1 MMKLSDK
8 IHIPE
13 SEIEIS
19 AIGARGPG
27 GQSVNKS
34 ATAVHLR
41 FDIHA
46 SSLPDELKNRLM
58 AVKDKR
64 ISRSGVVVIKSMR
77 FRSLEAN
84 RENALQRLYMLIRK
98 AAATPKP
105 RKPVKPGPAARRR
118 RLESKARRSRKK
130 SLRGKVDPSRE

>member
-1 MMKLSDK
+1 MTLSDN

-13 SEIEIS
+13 SEIQIS

-34 ATAVHLR
+34 ATAAHLR

-46 SSLPDELKNRLM
+46 SSLPDELKKRLM
-58 AVKDKR
+58 AERDKR

-84 RENALQRLYMLIRK
+84 REDALQRLYMLIRK
-98 AAATPKP
+98 AALIAKP

-118 RLESKARRSRKK
+118 RLDSKARRSRTK
-130 SLRGKVDPSRE
+130 SIRGKIDPSRE

>member
-1 MMKLSDK
+1 MKLSDK
-8 IHIPE
+8 IQIPE

-27 GQSVNKS
+27 GQGVNKS

-41 FDIHA
+41 FDIHG

-58 AVKDKR
+58 AENDKR

-77 FRSLEAN
+77 YRSLEAN
-84 RENALQRLYMLIRK
+84 REDALQRLYMLIRK
-98 AAATPKP
+98 ASVITKP

-118 RLESKARRSRKK
+118 RLESKTRRSRIK
-130 SLRGKVDPSRE
+130 STRGKIDPSRD

>member
-1 MMKLSDK
+1 MKLSDK
-8 IHIPE
+8 IQIPE

-41 FDIHA
+41 FDIHG
-46 SSLPDELKNRLM
+46 SSLPDELKKRLM
-58 AVKDKR
+58 AENDKR

-84 RENALQRLYMLIRK
+84 REDALQRLYMLIRK
-98 AAATPKP
+98 AAVTAKP

-118 RLESKARRSRKK
+118 RLESKTRRSRIK
-130 SLRGKVDPSRE
+130 SLRGKIDPSRE